1 MDEYMEVYDNT
12 EPEDAWWNEEQ
23 EDTEW
28 TVPEEDVPDA
38 EETEESTVLL
48 DELLE
53 TLSSSQSYGSMGDYY
68 NQMLGCYVFP
78 DFDVYAYFIDIDADG
93 ADWSEASDGHYVPA
107 LYLEA
112 YEEYIYTG
120 EDTEETG
127 EIQPTENEIQT
138 LETLES
144 VQGMLSVIKENNTA
158 FYDDMLAYE
167 QEMLVCEQET
177 LAYTEGILYGTITE
191 CIFLGIIAGSFISHV
206 FFGRMR
212 AG

>member
-28 TVPEEDVPDA
+28 CAPEEDIPVP
-38 EETEESTVLL
+38 EETEESTLLL
-48 DELLE
+48 DQLLE
-53 TLSSSQSYGSMGDYY
+53 TLSSSQNYGSMGDYY
-68 NQMLGCYVFP
+68 NQTLGCYVFP
-78 DFDVYAYFIDIDADG
+78 NFDVYAYFIDIDADG
-93 ADWSEASDGHYVPA
+93 ADWVKASDGHYVPV

-112 YEEYIYTG
+112 YEESIDAG
-120 EDTEETG
+120 EDTEEIEEIPPTES
-127 EIQPTENEIQT
+127 EIQM

-144 VQGMLSVIKENNTA
+144 VRGMLSVIKENNIA

-177 LAYTEGILYGTITE
+177 LAYTEGILYSTITE
-191 CIFLGIIAGSFISHV
+191 CILLGIIAGAFISHV

-212 AG
+212 VG